1 MTEDEV
7 ELGVV
12 GRAHGIHGAV
22 HVWLHNA
29 PSQILERAS
38 EITLEHPKTGARC
51 IWHLQTRRRGLGKK
65 KAAFIVTAT
74 ELPTREDAEAFLGHK
89 VIFPKAELP
98 ALKDQDDF
106 YYHQVIG
113 AAVVTEGGE
122 RLGQLT
128 RVDDTHVDVMT
139 IALDGG
145 GELLVP
151 LVGHYVLRVDAK
163 NDLIVVVD
171 DLLELFEGVG

>member
-12 GRAHGIHGAV
+12 GRAHGIGGAV

-29 PSQILERAS
+29 SSRILEKAS
-38 EITLEHPKTGARC
+38 EITIEHPKTGARVV
-51 IWHLQTRRRGLGKK
+51 WHLESRRRGLGKK

-89 VIFPKAELP
+89 VVFPKAELP
-98 ALKDQDDF
+98 TLKNEDDF
-106 YYHQVIG
+106 YYYEVIG
-113 AAVVTEGGE
+113 AAVMTESGQ
-122 RLGQLT
+122 RIGQLT

-145 GELLVP
+145 GEVLVP
-151 LVGHYVLRVDAK
+151 VVGHYVLRVDPK
-163 NDLIVVVD
+163 NKLIVVVD
-171 DLLELFEGVG
+171 DLLELFDSVR